1 MADHMIPLGYSL
13 QHLTQ
18 TAGHLP
24 QVHKADLHAG
34 DWVIVKTEHST
45 YQIRVL
51 KNGRYEVSGGWFDRK
66 FSIPV
71 EVGIV
76 GCTWGGSAVKIDV
89 VAACGLRLE
98 FGNKVKTSCIRTFTV
113 FRNSAVN

>member
-1 MADHMIPLGYSL
+1 MIAPEYSLNRLTQMADQLRQVRKAEL
-13 QHLTQ
+13 Q
-18 TAGHLP
+18 
-24 QVHKADLHAG
+24 AG
-34 DWVIVKTEHST
+34 DWVIVLTEHST
-45 YQIRVL
+45 YRVRVL

-66 FSIPV
+66 FSVPV

-98 FGNKVKTSCIRTFTV
+98 FGNKVKTSCIREIIV
-113 FRNSAVN
+113 FRNAVLN

>member
-1 MADHMIPLGYSL
+1 MINPEYSLHRLTRMAD
-13 QHLTQ
+13 QF
-18 TAGHLP
+18 P
-24 QVHKADLHAG
+24 QVRKTELQTG
-34 DWVIVKTEHST
+34 DWVVVRTEHST
-45 YQIRVL
+45 YRIRVL

-66 FSIPV
+66 FAVPV

-98 FGNKVKTSCIRTFTV
+98 FGNKVKTSSIREIVV
-113 FRNSAVN
+113 FRNAVLN

>member
-1 MADHMIPLGYSL
+1 MITPDYSL
-13 QHLTQ
+13 HRLTQ
-18 TAGHLP
+18 TADQLR
-24 QVHKADLHAG
+24 QVRKADLQAG
-34 DWVIVKTEHST
+34 DWVVVRTEHST
-45 YQIRVL
+45 YRIRVL

-66 FSIPV
+66 FSVPV

-98 FGNKVKTSCIRTFTV
+98 FGNKVKTSSIREIVV
-113 FRNSAVN
+113 FRNAILN

>member
-1 MADHMIPLGYSL
+1 MTPLAYSL

-18 TAGHLP
+18 MADHLP
-24 QVHKADLHAG
+24 QVQKTDLHAG
-34 DWVIVKTEHST
+34 DWVVVRTEHST
-45 YQIRVL
+45 YTILVL
-51 KNGRYEVSGGWFDRK
+51 ENGKYKVSGGWFDRK
-66 FSIPV
+66 FSVPV
-71 EVGIV
+71 EIGIV

-113 FRNSAVN
+113 FRNSVVN

>member
-1 MADHMIPLGYSL
+1 MNLLTYSL

-18 TAGHLP
+18 TADRLP
-24 QVHKADLHAG
+24 QVQKADLHPG
-34 DWVIVKTEHST
+34 DWVVVKTEHST
-45 YQIRVL
+45 YTILAVE
-51 KNGRYEVSGGWFDRK
+51 NGKYKVSGGWFDRK
-66 FSIPV
+66 FSVPV

-98 FGNKVKTSCIRTFTV
+98 FGNKVKTSSIREIVV
-113 FRNSAVN
+113 FWNAVLN

>member
-1 MADHMIPLGYSL
+1 MINPEHSL
-13 QHLTQ
+13 HRLTQ
-18 TAGHLP
+18 IVDQLP
-24 QVHKADLHAG
+24 QVRKTDLHAG
-34 DWVIVKTEHST
+34 DWIVVRTEHST
-45 YQIRVL
+45 YRIQVL

-66 FSIPV
+66 FSAPV

-98 FGNKVKTSCIRTFTV
+98 FGNKVKTSCIRTFMV
-113 FRNSAVN
+113 FRNSVVN